1 MKMKSKLWMLA
12 VAMATVGCQDELGN
26 DPLNPEGVDGP
37 TTYMKV
43 NINTE
48 TITRAPQ
55 GDEGEPT
62 GGETG
67 DGFETGSENEY
78 QVNDVTV
85 VLFRNAGNVSP
96 VSAINESSVLIAAGY
111 SNAVDGMD
119 DSNEPQH
126 SKMATVTLS
135 VTDEAENFDGKT
147 YGVIAITNI
156 GSDELKD
163 QIGGNITTGKDLA
176 GYLQR
181 SVYKESEGTASN
193 FIMSSHLP
201 NVETV
206 TLRAGTS
213 KENAPEV
220 NIHVERLAA
229 KIRINEYKAEG
240 ESVGN
245 NFIYTIKE
253 GTGASIAE
261 VAKVRLEQVAIVNQL
276 TSGTYLLKHMSASG
290 NQPTTEEDYSAI
302 PDVTTDTYLADE
314 VWSASSANYVIDPWT
329 RNKSREAVEN
339 ISSVVYANDVK
350 LMPNDS
356 KGSSLTYANPF
367 VGENYGGMWSSF
379 SGAVSLCAASGTAAK
394 SPIHLAYVQ
403 ENTTSAGASLNG
415 YSTGAIF
422 KATYVPAKIT
432 AINEE
437 KGVVEPQEVSIY
449 EDFGASTEATEVP
462 TFYVYN
468 NVAYDKL
475 ETIFADHVWKYQT
488 SEEDREKVDYSSFNA
503 SNIASLTIDDFMKS
517 KVAISDD
524 PFGYLAYLKEKA
536 GDATNGSWT
545 GNFATSDDFET
556 YLESDDCKAAI
567 KETIKEHKNG
577 ESYYPYWIRHANN
590 DKANVMGIMEFGIVR
605 NNIYDLTI
613 EGISGFGLSSTDVPD
628 PDTPDEEKNYYLKVN
643 LFVRDWV
650 VRSNSGII
658 L

>member
-1 MKMKSKLWMLA
+1 MKLKSTLWTLA
-12 VAMATVGCQDELGN
+12 VALAVVSCSDELGN

-55 GDEGEPT
+55 GDDGKPT
-62 GGETG
+62 GGEDG
-67 DGFETGSENEY
+67 DGLEIGSENEY
-78 QVNDVTV
+78 KVNDVTV

-96 VSAINESSVLIAAGY
+96 VSAINANSDLIAAGY
-111 SNAVDGMD
+111 SNAVEDMV

-135 VTDEAENFDGKT
+135 VTDEVENFDGKT

-156 GSDELKD
+156 GSDELKKL
-163 QIGGNITTGKDLA
+163 IGNHIENGRDLA

-181 SVYKESEGTASN
+181 SVYKESNGTASN

-213 KENAPEV
+213 PDNAPEV

-229 KIRINEYKAEG
+229 KIRINEYKADG
-240 ESVGN
+240 TNGN
-245 NFIYTIKE
+245 NFIYTIEE
-253 GTGASIAE
+253 GTGTSKTE

-290 NQPTTEEDYSAI
+290 TQPTTESEYSDI
-302 PDVTTDTYLADE
+302 PDAANDTYLADE

-329 RNKSREAVEN
+329 RNKTTGNVN
-339 ISSVVYANDVK
+339 NTSSITYASDVVVKND
-350 LMPNDS
+350 DT
-356 KGSSLTYANPF
+356 KGNALSYANPF
-367 VGENYGGMWSSF
+367 AGDNYGNMWSSLT
-379 SGAVSLCAASGTAAK
+379 GEVSLCAASGTAAK

-403 ENTTSAGASLNG
+403 ENTTSAEASLNG

-432 AINEE
+432 AINADEDA
-437 KGVVEPQEVSIY
+437 VEPEDVTNYVS
-449 EDFGASTEATEVP
+449 FGASTAVTDVP

-475 ETIFADHVWKYQT
+475 ETIFAEHVWKYQT
-488 SEEDREKVDYSSFNA
+488 EAEDREKVDYSSFNA
-503 SNIASLTIDDFMKS
+503 TNIANLSKNDFMKS

-524 PFGYLAYLKEKA
+524 PFGYLAYLKGKA
-536 GDATNGSWT
+536 GDATDGSWT
-545 GNFATSDDFET
+545 GNFATGDDFAT
-556 YLESDDCKAAI
+556 YLTTDDCKAAI
-567 KETIKEHKNG
+567 KETIKEYTNG
-577 ESYYPYWIRHANN
+577 ECYYPYWIRHANN

>member
-1 MKMKSKLWMLA
+1 MKLKSTLWTLA
-12 VAMATVGCQDELGN
+12 VALAVVSCSDELGN

-55 GDEGEPT
+55 GDDGKPT
-62 GGETG
+62 GDEDG
-67 DGFETGSENEY
+67 DGLEIGSENEY
-78 QVNDVTV
+78 KVNDVTV

-111 SNAVDGMD
+111 SNAVEGMD

-135 VTDEAENFDGKT
+135 VTDEVENFDGKT

-156 GSDELKD
+156 GSDGLKKLIGD
-163 QIGGNITTGKDLA
+163 QIKNGQDLA

-181 SVYKESEGTASN
+181 NVYKESEGTASN

-220 NIHVERLAA
+220 DIHVERLAA
-229 KIRINEYKAEG
+229 KIRINEYKADG
-240 ESVGN
+240 TNGN
-245 NFIYTIKE
+245 NFIYTIEE
-253 GTGASIAE
+253 GTGTSKTG

-329 RNKSREAVEN
+329 RNKSKEAVEN
-339 ISSVVYANDVK
+339 IPSVVYANDVK

-403 ENTTSAGASLNG
+403 ENTTSAEASLNG

-432 AINEE
+432 AINADEDA
-437 KGVVEPQEVSIY
+437 VEPKDVTVY
-449 EDFGASTEATEVP
+449 TDFGASTEATKVP

-475 ETIFADHVWKYQT
+475 ETIFAEHVWKYQT
-488 SEEDREKVDYSSFNA
+488 ETEDREKVNYSSFNA
-503 SNIASLTIDDFMKS
+503 TNIASLSKDDFMKS

-567 KETIKEHKNG
+567 KETIKEYTNG
-577 ESYYPYWIRHANN
+577 ECYYPYWIRHANN

>member
-1 MKMKSKLWMLA
+1 MKLKSTLWTLA
-12 VAMATVGCQDELGN
+12 VALVVVSCSDELGN

-55 GDEGEPT
+55 GDDGKPT
-62 GGETG
+62 GGEDG
-67 DGFETGSENEY
+67 DGLETGSENEY
-78 QVNDVTV
+78 KVNDVTV

-96 VSAINESSVLIAAGY
+96 VSAINANSDLIAAGY
-111 SNAVDGMD
+111 SSEVKGMD

-135 VTDEAENFDGKT
+135 VTDEVENFDGKT

-156 GSDELKD
+156 GSDELKELIGD
-163 QIGGNITTGKDLA
+163 QIKNGQDLA

-181 SVYKESEGTASN
+181 SVYKESNGTASN

-201 NVETV
+201 NAETV

-213 KENAPEV
+213 PDNAPEV

-229 KIRINEYKAEG
+229 KIRINEYKADG
-240 ESVGN
+240 TNGN
-245 NFIYTIKE
+245 NFIYTIEE
-253 GTGASIAE
+253 GTGTSKNA

-276 TSGTYLLKHMSASG
+276 TSGTYLLKHMSASE
-290 NQPTTEEDYSAI
+290 NQPTTDSEYSEI
-302 PDVTTDTYLADE
+302 PDVANDTYLADE

-329 RNKSREAVEN
+329 RNKTTDNVNN
-339 ISSVVYANDVK
+339 ISSIDD
-350 LMPNDS
+350 P
-356 KGSSLTYANPF
+356 KGNALLYANPF
-367 VGENYGGMWSSF
+367 AGDNYGNMWSSLK
-379 SGAVSLCAASGTAAK
+379 GAVSLCATSGTAAK

-403 ENTTSAGASLNG
+403 ENTTSAKASLNG

-432 AINEE
+432 TINA
-437 KGVVEPQEVSIY
+437 KGDAVEPNPNVTNYAS
-449 EDFGASTEATEVP
+449 FGASTSAKDVP

-468 NVAYDKL
+468 NVAYNEL
-475 ETIFADHVWKYQT
+475 ETIFAGHVWKYQT
-488 SEEDREKVDYSSFNA
+488 EAEDREKVDYSSFNA
-503 SNIASLTIDDFMKS
+503 TNIAKLSKDDFMKS

-524 PFGYLAYLKEKA
+524 PFGYLAYLKGKA
-536 GDATNGSWT
+536 GDATDGSWT
-545 GNFATSDDFET
+545 GTFATGDDFAT
-556 YLESDDCKAAI
+556 YLTKDDCKAAI
-567 KETIKEHKNG
+567 KETIKKYTNG
-577 ESYYPYWIRHANN
+577 ECYYPYWIRHANN

>member
-1 MKMKSKLWMLA
+1 MKLKSTLWTLA
-12 VAMATVGCQDELGN
+12 VALAVVSCSDELGN

-55 GDEGEPT
+55 GDDGKPT
-62 GGETG
+62 GGEDG
-67 DGFETGSENEY
+67 DGFEIGSENEY
-78 QVNDVTV
+78 KVNDVTV

-96 VSAINESSVLIAAGY
+96 VSAINANSDLIAAGY
-111 SNAVDGMD
+111 SNAVKDMA

-135 VTDEAENFDGKT
+135 VTDEVENFDGKT

-156 GSDELKD
+156 GSDELKKLIGN
-163 QIGGNITTGKDLA
+163 QIENGQDLA

-213 KENAPEV
+213 PKNAPEV

-329 RNKSREAVEN
+329 RNKSKEAVEN
-339 ISSVVYANDVK
+339 IPSVVYANDVK

-403 ENTTSAGASLNG
+403 ENTTSAEASLNG

-432 AINEE
+432 VINAKED
-437 KGVVEPQEVSIY
+437 VVEPENVTNYKS
-449 EDFGASTEATEVP
+449 FGASTSATDAP

-468 NVAYDKL
+468 NVAYNEL
-475 ETIFADHVWKYQT
+475 ETIFADHVRKYQT
-488 SEEDREKVDYSSFNA
+488 EAEDRKKVDYSSFNA
-503 SNIASLTIDDFMKS
+503 TNIAKLSKDDFMKS

-524 PFGYLAYLKEKA
+524 PFGYLAYLKGKA
-536 GDATNGSWT
+536 GDATDGSWT
-545 GNFATSDDFET
+545 GTFATNDDFAT
-556 YLESDDCKAAI
+556 YLTTDDCKAAI
-567 KETIKEHKNG
+567 KETIKKYTNG
-577 ESYYPYWIRHANN
+577 ECYYPYWIRHANN

>member
-1 MKMKSKLWMLA
+1 MKLNSKLWMLA

-26 DPLNPEGVDGP
+26 DPLNQEGVDGP

-55 GDEGEPT
+55 GDDGKPT
-62 GGETG
+62 GGEDG
-67 DGFETGSENEY
+67 DGLETGSENEY
-78 QVNDVTV
+78 KVNDVTV

-96 VSAINESSVLIAAGY
+96 VSAINANSDLIAAGY
-111 SNAVDGMD
+111 SNAVEDMA

-135 VTDEAENFDGKT
+135 VTDEVENFDGKT

-156 GSDELKD
+156 GSDELKKLIGD
-163 QIGGNITTGKDLA
+163 QIKNGQELA

-213 KENAPEV
+213 PDNAPEV

-240 ESVGN
+240 TGN
-245 NFIYTIKE
+245 NFIYTIEE
-253 GTGASIAE
+253 GTGTSKTQ

-290 NQPTTEEDYSAI
+290 IQPTTESEYSDI
-302 PDVTTDTYLADE
+302 PDAANDTYLADE

-329 RNKSREAVEN
+329 RNKTIGSVNN
-339 ISSVVYANDVK
+339 INSIIYADDVVVKNDDTEGNT
-350 LMPNDS
+350 LS
-356 KGSSLTYANPF
+356 YANPF
-367 VGENYGGMWSSF
+367 AGDNYGKMWL
-379 SGAVSLCAASGTAAK
+379 SLTGQVPLCDASGTAAK

-403 ENTTSAGASLNG
+403 ENTTSAEASLNG

-432 AINEE
+432 AINT
-437 KGVVEPQEVSIY
+437 KGDNVVPKDVENYAS
-449 EDFGASTEATEVP
+449 FGASTSAKDVR

-468 NVAYDKL
+468 NVAYDEL
-475 ETIFADHVWKYQT
+475 ETIFAGHVWKYQT
-488 SEEDREKVDYSSFNA
+488 EAEDREKVDYSSFNA
-503 SNIASLTIDDFMKS
+503 TNIANLSKNDFMKS

-524 PFGYLAYLKEKA
+524 PFGYLAYLKGKA
-536 GDATNGSWT
+536 GDATDGSWT
-545 GNFATSDDFET
+545 GNFATGDDFAT
-556 YLESDDCKAAI
+556 YLTTDDCKAAI
-567 KETIKEHKNG
+567 KETIKEYTNG
-577 ESYYPYWIRHANN
+577 ECYYPYWIRHANN

>member
-1 MKMKSKLWMLA
+1 MKLKSTLWTLSVALA
-12 VAMATVGCQDELGN
+12 VVSCSDELGN

-55 GDEGEPT
+55 GDDGKPT
-62 GGETG
+62 GGEDG
-67 DGFETGSENEY
+67 DGLETGSENEY
-78 QVNDVTV
+78 KVNDVTV

-96 VSAINESSVLIAAGY
+96 VSAINANSDLIAAGY
-111 SNAVDGMD
+111 SSEVTDMVG
-119 DSNEPQH
+119 SNEPQH

-135 VTDEAENFDGKT
+135 VTDEVENFDGKT

-156 GSDELKD
+156 GSDELKKLIGD
-163 QIGGNITTGKDLA
+163 QIKNGQELA

-181 SVYKESEGTASN
+181 SVYKESNGTASN

-201 NVETV
+201 NAETV

-213 KENAPEV
+213 PDNAPEV

-240 ESVGN
+240 TGN
-245 NFIYTIKE
+245 NFIYTIEE
-253 GTGASIAE
+253 GTGTSKTQ

-290 NQPTTEEDYSAI
+290 IQPTTESEYSDI
-302 PDVTTDTYLADE
+302 PDAANDTYLADE

-329 RNKSREAVEN
+329 RNKTIGSVNN
-339 ISSVVYANDVK
+339 INSIIYADDVVVKNDDTEGNT
-350 LMPNDS
+350 LS
-356 KGSSLTYANPF
+356 YANPF
-367 VGENYGGMWSSF
+367 AGDNYGKMWL
-379 SGAVSLCAASGTAAK
+379 SLTGQVPLCDASGTAAK
-394 SPIHLAYVQ
+394 SSIHLAYVQ
-403 ENTTSAGASLNG
+403 ENTTSAEASLNG

-432 AINEE
+432 TINA
-437 KGVVEPQEVSIY
+437 KKDAVEPNPNVTNYAS
-449 EDFGASTEATEVP
+449 FGASTPAKDVR

-468 NVAYDKL
+468 NVAYDEL
-475 ETIFADHVWKYQT
+475 ETIFAGHVWKYQT
-488 SEEDREKVDYSSFNA
+488 EAEDREKVDYSSFNA
-503 SNIASLTIDDFMKS
+503 TNIANLSKDDFMKS

-524 PFGYLAYLKEKA
+524 PFGYLAYLKGKA
-536 GDATNGSWT
+536 GDATDGSWT
-545 GNFATSDDFET
+545 GTFAADDDFAT
-556 YLESDDCKAAI
+556 YLKKDDCKAAI
-567 KETIKEHKNG
+567 KETIKEYTNG
-577 ESYYPYWIRHANN
+577 ECYYPYWIRHANN

>member
-1 MKMKSKLWMLA
+1 MKLKSTLWTLA
-12 VAMATVGCQDELGN
+12 VALAVVSCSDELGN

-55 GDEGEPT
+55 GDDGKPT
-62 GGETG
+62 GGEDG
-67 DGFETGSENEY
+67 DGLEIGSENEY
-78 QVNDVTV
+78 KVNDVTV

-111 SNAVDGMD
+111 SNAVEGMD

-135 VTDEAENFDGKT
+135 VTDEVENFDGKT

-156 GSDELKD
+156 GSDGLKKLIGD
-163 QIGGNITTGKDLA
+163 QIKNGQDLA

-181 SVYKESEGTASN
+181 NVYKESEGTASN

-220 NIHVERLAA
+220 DIHVERLAA

-240 ESVGN
+240 TGN
-245 NFIYTIKE
+245 NFIYTIEE
-253 GTGASIAE
+253 GTGTSKTE

-290 NQPTTEEDYSAI
+290 IQPTTESEYSDI
-302 PDVTTDTYLADE
+302 PDAANDTYLADE

-329 RNKSREAVEN
+329 RNKTIGNVNN
-339 ISSVVYANDVK
+339 ISSITYANDVVVK
-350 LMPNDS
+350 NDDT
-356 KGSSLTYANPF
+356 KGNALSYTNPF
-367 VGENYGGMWSSF
+367 VGDNYGDMWSSLT
-379 SGAVSLCAASGTAAK
+379 GEVSLCAASGTAAK

-403 ENTTSAGASLNG
+403 ENTTSAEASLNG

-432 AINEE
+432 AINADEDA
-437 KGVVEPQEVSIY
+437 VES
-449 EDFGASTEATEVP
+449 EDVTNYASFGASTAVTDVP

-475 ETIFADHVWKYQT
+475 ETIFAEHVWKYQT
-488 SEEDREKVDYSSFNA
+488 ETEDREKVDYSSFTT
-503 SNIASLTIDDFMKS
+503 NIANLSKDDFMKS

-536 GDATNGSWT
+536 GDAADGSWT
-545 GNFATSDDFET
+545 GNFENDDDFET
-556 YLESDDCKAAI
+556 YLKSEDCKAAI
-567 KETIKEHKNG
+567 KETIKEYTNG
-577 ESYYPYWIRHANN
+577 ECYYPYWIRHANN

-628 PDTPDEEKNYYLKVN
+628 PDTPDEEMNYYLKVN

>member
-1 MKMKSKLWMLA
+1 MKLKSTLWTLA
-12 VAMATVGCQDELGN
+12 VALVVVSCSDELGN

-55 GDEGEPT
+55 GDDGKPT
-62 GGETG
+62 GGEDG
-67 DGFETGSENEY
+67 DGLETGSENEY
-78 QVNDVTV
+78 KVNDVTV

-96 VSAINESSVLIAAGY
+96 VSAINANSDLIAAGY
-111 SNAVDGMD
+111 SSEVKGMG

-135 VTDEAENFDGKT
+135 VTDEVENFDGKT

-156 GSDELKD
+156 GSDELKKLIGD
-163 QIGGNITTGKDLA
+163 QIKNGQELA

-181 SVYKESEGTASN
+181 SVYKESNGTASN

-201 NVETV
+201 NAETV

-213 KENAPEV
+213 PDNAPEV

-229 KIRINEYKAEG
+229 KIRINEYKADG
-240 ESVGN
+240 TNGN
-245 NFIYTIKE
+245 NFIYTIEE
-253 GTGASIAE
+253 GTGTSKTK

-290 NQPTTEEDYSAI
+290 NQPTTDSEYSKI
-302 PDVTTDTYLADE
+302 PDVANDTYLADE

-329 RNKSREAVEN
+329 RNKTTANVNSIRSIAYA
-339 ISSVVYANDVK
+339 SDVVVKND
-350 LMPNDS
+350 DT
-356 KGSSLTYANPF
+356 KGNVLSYANPF
-367 VGENYGGMWSSF
+367 AGDNYEDMWSSF

-403 ENTTSAGASLNG
+403 ENTTSAEASLNG

-432 AINEE
+432 AINAKEDA
-437 KGVVEPQEVSIY
+437 VEP
-449 EDFGASTEATEVP
+449 EDVTNYASFDASTAVTDVP

-475 ETIFADHVWKYQT
+475 ETIFAEHVWKYQT
-488 SEEDREKVDYSSFNA
+488 ETEDRKKVDYSSFNA
-503 SNIASLTIDDFMKS
+503 TNIASLSKDDFMKS

-524 PFGYLAYLKEKA
+524 PFGYLAFLKGKA
-536 GDATNGSWT
+536 GDAAGGSWT
-545 GNFATSDDFET
+545 GNFETGDDFET

-567 KETIKEHKNG
+567 KETIKEYTNG
-577 ESYYPYWIRHANN
+577 KCYYPYWIRHANN